1 MARLGGR
8 AHHAHAACA
17 LVALVAACPIG
28 LVIAAEAKP
37 QYEFGDIA
45 VAAATADEPRLPEAE
60 AARALE
66 HLEQGTKAWSGAR
79 TCIACHTNGTYMQI
93 RPSLTPHFGPPA
105 PAQREFHVAQLAT
118 FEKMDRASLQKS
130 TRPGQVI
137 YLAAGLAEW
146 DAHVTGSL
154 SPQTDTALGLMLDL
168 QLESGT
174 WGSLDCWPP
183 FESDAYHEATV
194 AAMAVGTAPG
204 WLATIDDDARR
215 SVGRLETYLRETPP
229 PHDYGR
235 VLLLWASTRLPD
247 LLPSG
252 QRAELVDMIWRH
264 QRADGGWSIRTFA
277 SPEAWGGG
285 NRAAKLR
292 DEPEFTDPPSDGH
305 QTGLAVLVLHSAGV
319 EATDP
324 RLQRGIAWLKA
335 NQRDSGRW
343 WTRSLNTE
351 SWHFITYSG
360 TAYALAALAAT
371 GELPRE
377 R

>member
-1 MARLGGR
+1 MLALAAVTAAGPVGPLMA
-8 AHHAHAACA
+8 
-17 LVALVAACPIG
+17 V
-28 LVIAAEAKP
+28 EAKP
-37 QYEFGDIA
+37 QYEFGGIR
-45 VAAATADEPRLPEAE
+45 VVAATADEPRLPTVTAR
-60 AARALE
+60 RALE
-66 HLEQGTKAWSGAR
+66 HLDEGTKAWSGAR

-93 RPSLTPHFGPPA
+93 RPSLTSHFGPPA
-105 PAQREFHVAQLAT
+105 TDQRDFHVAQLAT
-118 FEKMDRASLQKS
+118 FEKMDRGALQKS

-154 SPQTDTALGLMLDL
+154 SPETRAALDLMLDL

-183 FESDAYHEATV
+183 LESDAYHEATV

-204 WLATIDDDARR
+204 WLTTIDDDGRR
-215 SVGRLETYLRETPP
+215 SVERLKTYLRETPP
-229 PHDYGR
+229 PHDYGGL
-235 VLLLWASTRLPD
+235 LLLWASTRLPD

-252 QRAELVDMIWRH
+252 RRAELLDMIWRH

-277 SPEAWGGG
+277 APEAWGGG

-292 DEPEFTDPPSDGH
+292 AEPDCADPPSDGH
-305 QTGLAVLVLHSAGV
+305 QTGLAVLVLHAAGV
-319 EATDP
+319 DAAHPE
-324 RLQRGIAWLKA
+324 LQRGIAWLKV
-335 NQRDSGRW
+335 NQRESGRW
-343 WTRSLNTE
+343 WTRSLNTD

-371 GELPRE
+371 GEIPPE